1 VAVLTQEEQAFGVAR
16 KRPLPKLAP
25 DTIHRE
31 RLSRWLAE
39 HADFPLRLLAAPAG
53 CGKTTALVLY
63 ATRAR
68 FPAAYVSLRAGDG
81 AAAIRAALCDALGIE
96 PVADTESLLAA
107 LAALGR
113 REILVD
119 DADRASD
126 DGRHLLQRLVFDGPE
141 NVTFLYAARTRELFE
156 TTRLISLGLAALCG
170 GGRLAFTPDEA
181 ARFVDGS
188 RVVRGDE
195 RDVARLVMDTDG
207 WAFAVCSTVRHA
219 ASSGRTLD
227 GALERWQRASASLIK
242 EFVDAALADQEP
254 ALAARARRLFDGEPA
269 DDATLDRLEARGMF
283 VQLADG
289 VCRPYRAISRLAR
302 VAAPAPASALLPCAV
317 ELFGAPQVR
326 FDGQKVEWIR
336 RRDGQV
342 FTYLA
347 LRPDGRASRR
357 ELIQA
362 FWPDADPLLGAQ
374 SLRSA
379 CSTMRRALAT
389 ITGHAALA
397 HYVSFGDD
405 IALNLELFAV
415 DARRARAHIA
425 DSDDA
430 ASRGDDG
437 AASDHAAAALRIVR
451 GPFLDGDVFPA
462 LSSFAGELADG
473 LCRMEG
479 RIPAPDGA
487 ELTIEAT

>member
-1 VAVLTQEEQAFGVAR
+1 MLTQDEPAFGVVP
-16 KRPLPKLAP
+16 KRRLPKLAP
-25 DTIHRE
+25 DVIHRE
-31 RLSRWLAE
+31 RLSLWLAE

-63 ATRAR
+63 STRSR

-81 AAAIRAALCDALGIE
+81 AAAIRGAVCEALGVDA
-96 PVADTESLLAA
+96 VADTESLLEA
-107 LAALGR
+107 LALVGR

-141 NVTFLYAARTRELFE
+141 NVTFLYAARTREVFE

-181 ARFVDGS
+181 ARFVDSS

-207 WAFAVCSTVRHA
+207 WAFALCSTVRHA

-227 GALERWQRASASLIK
+227 GALERWQRASGSLIN
-242 EFVDAALADQEP
+242 EFIDAAFADQEP
-254 ALAARARRLFDGEPA
+254 ALAARARRLFDGEPV

-289 VCRPYRAISRLAR
+289 VCRPYRVISRLAR
-302 VAAPAPASALLPCAV
+302 VAAPAPASTLMPFAV

-326 FDGQKVEWIR
+326 FDGQRVEWIR
-336 RRDGQV
+336 RRDGQI

-357 ELIQA
+357 ELIRA

-379 CSTMRRALAT
+379 CSTMRRALAA

-415 DARRARAHIA
+415 DARRVRAHVA

-430 ASRGDDG
+430 TKRDEHE
-437 AASDHAAAALRIVR
+437 AAADHAAAALRIVR
-451 GPFLDGDVFPA
+451 GPFLDGDVFAA
-462 LSSFAGELADG
+462 LSSFAEELTDG

-479 RIPAPDGA
+479 RMPAS
-487 ELTIEAT
+487 EATPSGAT

>member
-1 VAVLTQEEQAFGVAR
+1 MLTQEEPAFGVVP
-16 KRPLPKLAP
+16 KRRLPKLAP
-25 DTIHRE
+25 DVIHRE
-31 RLSRWLAE
+31 RLSLWLAE

-68 FPAAYVSLRAGDG
+68 FPAAYVSLQHGDG
-81 AAAIRAALCDALGIE
+81 AAAIRAAVCDALGIAAA
-96 PVADTESLLAA
+96 PDTESLLGA
-107 LAALGR
+107 LAPLGR

-141 NVTFLYAARTRELFE
+141 NVTFLYASRTREVFE

-181 ARFVDGS
+181 ARFVDSS
-188 RVVRGDE
+188 RVVRGNE

-207 WAFAVCSTVRHA
+207 WPFALCSTIRDA

-227 GALERWQRASASLIK
+227 GALERWQRANGGLIN
-242 EFVDAALADQEP
+242 EFVDAALAAHEP

-283 VQLADG
+283 VQLVDG
-289 VCRPYRAISRLAR
+289 VCRPYRVISRLAR
-302 VAAPAPASALLPCAV
+302 VASPSPASTLLPFAV

-326 FDGQKVEWIR
+326 FDGQRVEWIR
-336 RRDGQV
+336 RRDGQI

-362 FWPDADPLLGAQ
+362 FWPDADPVLGAQ

-379 CSTMRRALAT
+379 CSTMRRALAAV
-389 ITGHAALA
+389 TGHAALA
-397 HYVSFGDD
+397 HYVSFGDE
-405 IALNLELFAV
+405 IALNLDVFTV
-415 DARRARAHIA
+415 DARRVRAHVA
-425 DSDDA
+425 DADDA
-430 ASRGDDG
+430 ANRDDLD
-437 AASDHAAAALRIVR
+437 AAADHAAAALRIVR
-451 GPFLDGDVFPA
+451 GAFLDGDVFPA
-462 LSSFAGELADG
+462 LAPYAEELADELG
-473 LCRMEG
+473 RMEG
-479 RIPAPDGA
+479 RMPAPDA
-487 ELTIEAT
+487 

>member
-1 VAVLTQEEQAFGVAR
+1 MLTQEEPAFAVAP
-16 KRPLPKLAP
+16 KRRLPKLAP
-25 DTIHRE
+25 DVIHRE
-31 RLSRWLAE
+31 RLSLWLAE

-68 FPAAYVSLRAGDG
+68 FPAAYLSLRAGDG
-81 AAAIRAALCDALGIE
+81 AAAIRDAVCDALGLDA
-96 PVADTESLLAA
+96 VADTERLLQA
-107 LAALGR
+107 LASVGR
-113 REILVD
+113 CEILVD

-141 NVTFLYAARTRELFE
+141 NVTFLYASRTREVFE

-181 ARFVDGS
+181 ARFVDSS

-207 WAFAVCSTVRHA
+207 WAFAFCSTVRHA

-227 GALERWQRASASLIK
+227 AALERWQRASGSLIN
-242 EFVDAALADQEP
+242 EFIDTAFADQEP
-254 ALAARARRLFDGEPA
+254 ALAARARRLFDGEPV

-283 VQLADG
+283 VQLTDG
-289 VCRPYRAISRLAR
+289 VCRPYRVIARRAR
-302 VAAPAPASALLPCAV
+302 VASPASTSTLLPFAV

-326 FDGQKVEWIR
+326 FDGQRVEWIR
-336 RRDGQV
+336 RRDGQI

-379 CSTMRRALAT
+379 CSTMRRALAA

-405 IALNLELFAV
+405 IALNLDLFTV
-415 DARRARAHIA
+415 DARRVRAHVA

-430 ASRGDDG
+430 ARRDDLG
-437 AASDHAAAALRIVR
+437 VAADHAAAALRIVR
-451 GPFLDGDVFPA
+451 GPFLDGDVFAA
-462 LSSFAGELADG
+462 LSPFADELTDG

-479 RIPAPDGA
+479 RMPASDAAPSR
-487 ELTIEAT
+487 

>member
-1 VAVLTQEEQAFGVAR
+1 MLTQEEPAVGVAP
-16 KRPLPKLAP
+16 KRRLPKVAP
-25 DTIHRE
+25 DVIHRE
-31 RLSRWLAE
+31 RLSLWLAE

-63 ATRAR
+63 ATRSR
-68 FPAAYVSLRAGDG
+68 FPAAYVALRAGDG
-81 AAAIRAALCDALGIE
+81 AAAIRAAVCDALGIDA
-96 PVADTESLLAA
+96 VVDTETMLHA
-107 LAALGR
+107 LASVGR

-126 DGRHLLQRLVFDGPE
+126 EGRHLLQRLVFDGPE
-141 NVTFLYAARTRELFE
+141 NVTFLYAARTREVFE

-170 GGRLAFTPDEA
+170 GGRLAFTLDEA
-181 ARFVDGS
+181 ARFVDSS
-188 RVVRGDE
+188 RIVRGDE

-207 WAFAVCSTVRHA
+207 WAFALCSTVRHS

-227 GALERWQRASASLIK
+227 GALERWQRASGSLIN
-242 EFVDAALADQEP
+242 EFIDNAFADQEP
-254 ALAARARRLFDGEPA
+254 ALAARARRLFDGEPV

-283 VQLADG
+283 VQLSDG
-289 VCRPYRAISRLAR
+289 ICQPYRVISRLAR
-302 VAAPAPASALLPCAV
+302 VAAPAAASTLMPFAV

-326 FDGQKVEWIR
+326 LDGQRVEWVR
-336 RRDGQV
+336 RRDGQI

-347 LRPDGRASRR
+347 LRPGGRASRR
-357 ELIQA
+357 ELIRA

-379 CSTMRRALAT
+379 CSTMRRALAA

-405 IALNLELFAV
+405 IALNLDLVTV
-415 DARRARAHIA
+415 DARRVRAHVA

-430 ASRGDDG
+430 ASRADDAV
-437 AASDHAAAALRIVR
+437 AADHAAAALRIVR
-451 GPFLDGDVFPA
+451 GPFLDGDVFAA
-462 LSSFAGELADG
+462 LSSYAEELTDG
-473 LCRMEG
+473 LCRMES
-479 RIPAPDGA
+479 RMPALDAEPAIGA
-487 ELTIEAT
+487 T

>member
-1 VAVLTQEEQAFGVAR
+1 MLTQEEHAFGVGP
-16 KRPLPKLAP
+16 KRRLPKVAP
-25 DTIHRE
+25 DVIHRE
-31 RLSRWLAE
+31 RLSLWLAE

-63 ATRAR
+63 ATRSR

-81 AAAIRAALCDALGIE
+81 AAAIRAAVCDALGLDA
-96 PVADTESLLAA
+96 VADTETLLGA
-107 LAALGR
+107 LASVGR

-141 NVTFLYAARTRELFE
+141 NVTFVYAARTREVFE

-170 GGRLAFTPDEA
+170 GGRLAFTLDEA
-181 ARFVDGS
+181 ARFIDSS
-188 RVVRGDE
+188 RIVRGDE

-207 WAFAVCSTVRHA
+207 WAFALCSTVRHA
-219 ASSGRTLD
+219 VSSGRTLD
-227 GALERWQRASASLIK
+227 GALERWQRASGGLIN
-242 EFVDAALADQEP
+242 EFIDAALADQEP
-254 ALAARARRLFDGEPA
+254 ALAARARRLFDGEPV

-283 VQLADG
+283 VQLTDG
-289 VCRPYRAISRLAR
+289 VCRPYRVIARLAR
-302 VAAPAPASALLPCAV
+302 VAAPASTTTLMPFAV
-317 ELFGAPQVR
+317 ELFGTPQVR
-326 FDGQKVEWIR
+326 FDGQRVEWVR
-336 RRDGQV
+336 RRDGQI

-357 ELIQA
+357 DLIRA

-379 CSTMRRALAT
+379 CSTMRRALAA

-397 HYVSFGDD
+397 HYVSFGED
-405 IALNLELFAV
+405 IALNLDLLTV
-415 DARRARAHIA
+415 DARRVRAHVA

-430 ASRGDDG
+430 ASRSDDAV
-437 AASDHAAAALRIVR
+437 AADHAAAALRIVR
-451 GPFLDGDVFPA
+451 GPFLDGDVFAA
-462 LSSFAGELADG
+462 LSSYAEELTDG
-473 LCRMEG
+473 LCRMES
-479 RIPAPDGA
+479 RMPARDAEPAIGA
-487 ELTIEAT
+487 T

>member
-1 VAVLTQEEQAFGVAR
+1 MLSQEAPAR
-16 KRPLPKLAP
+16 GRRLPKVAP
-25 DTIHRE
+25 DVIHRE
-31 RLSRWLAE
+31 RLSLWLAE

-63 ATRAR
+63 ATRSR

-81 AAAIRAALCDALGIE
+81 AGAIRAAVCDALGIE
-96 PVADTESLLAA
+96 PVGDTESLLLA
-107 LAALGR
+107 LASVGR
-113 REILVD
+113 REVLVD

-141 NVTFLYAARTRELFE
+141 NVTFLYAARTREVFE

-170 GGRLAFTPDEA
+170 GGRLAFTADEA
-181 ARFVDGS
+181 ARFVDSS

-207 WAFAVCSTVRHA
+207 WAFALCSTVRHA
-219 ASSGRTLD
+219 ASAGRTLD
-227 GALERWQRASASLIK
+227 GALERWQRASGNLIK
-242 EFVDAALADQEP
+242 EFIDGALAEQEP
-254 ALAARARRLFDGEPA
+254 ALAVRARKLFGGEPV
-269 DDATLDRLEARGMF
+269 DDTTLDRLEARGMF
-283 VQLADG
+283 VQLTDG
-289 VCRPYRAISRLAR
+289 VCRPYRVIARLAR
-302 VAAPAPASALLPCAV
+302 VAAPAPASTLMPVAV

-326 FDGQKVEWIR
+326 FDGQRVEWIR
-336 RRDGQV
+336 RRDGQI
-342 FTYLA
+342 FSYLA

-379 CSTMRRALAT
+379 CSTMRRALAA

-405 IALNLELFAV
+405 IALNLDLFTV
-415 DARRARAHIA
+415 DARRVRAHAA
-425 DSDDA
+425 DSDEA
-430 ASRGDDG
+430 ASREEH
-437 AASDHAAAALRIVR
+437 AAAADHAAAALRIVR

-462 LSSFAGELADG
+462 LAPFADELTDE

-479 RIPAPDGA
+479 RIPASD
-487 ELTIEAT
+487 TATHVGTT

>member
-1 VAVLTQEEQAFGVAR
+1 VAVLTQEEPAFGMMP
-16 KRPLPKLAP
+16 KRRLPKLAP
-25 DTIHRE
+25 DVIHRE
-31 RLSRWLAE
+31 RLSAWLAE

-63 ATRAR
+63 ATRSR
-68 FPAAYVSLRAGDG
+68 FPAAYVSLTAGDG
-81 AAAIRAALCDALGIE
+81 PAAIRDAICDAIGIAAA
-96 PVADTESLLAA
+96 PDTESLLAA
-107 LAALGR
+107 LGSQGR
-113 REILVD
+113 CEILVD

-126 DGRHLLQRLVFDGPE
+126 EGRHLLQRLIFDGPE

-170 GGRLAFTPDEA
+170 GGRLAFTADEA
-181 ARFVDGS
+181 ARFVEGS
-188 RVVRGDE
+188 RVVRRDE

-207 WAFAVCSTVRHA
+207 WAFALCSTVRN
-219 ASSGRTLD
+219 ASSSGHTLD
-227 GALERWQRASASLIK
+227 GALERWQRAHGSLIK
-242 EFVDAALADQEP
+242 EFVDAAFADQEP
-254 ALAARARRLFDGEPA
+254 ALAQRARRFFDGDA
-269 DDATLDRLEARGMF
+269 IDDATLDRLEARGMF
-283 VQLADG
+283 VQLVDG

-302 VAAPAPASALLPCAV
+302 VASPSATSTLLPFAV

-326 FDGQKVEWIR
+326 IGGQRVEWIR
-336 RRDGQV
+336 RRDGQI

-379 CSTMRRALAT
+379 CSTMRRALAA
-389 ITGHAALA
+389 IVGHAPLA

-405 IALNLELFAV
+405 IALNLDLFTV
-415 DARRARAHIA
+415 DARRVRAHVA

-430 ASRGDDG
+430 WGRDD
-437 AASDHAAAALRIVR
+437 AAAAREHAGAALRIVR
-451 GPFLDGDVFPA
+451 GAFLDGDVFAA
-462 LSSFAGELADG
+462 LAPYAEALTDE

-479 RIPAPDGA
+479 RAPAPDA
-487 ELTIEAT
+487 ARR